1 MIYILY
7 GQPGA
12 GKTTLGSMLAT
23 QLETP
28 FFIDGDEFR
37 EMFANKNYDKEGR
50 QENIKNAN
58 AIASYLN
65 KKGKID
71 DWVCIYV
78 RDKKNLNSLG
88 GISVNSET
96 DVVLSL
102 VNPYQNLREEL
113 KQANSGEVVEIL
125 LQSSRD
131 LRKDYHVKDFE
142 EGEPHYIIDTDKE
155 VIDSWAEL
163 KGLLKL

>member
-1 MIYILY
+1 MIYVLY

-142 EGEPHYIIDTDKE
+142 EGEPHHIIDTDKE